1 MTGVYQHSL
10 DAKGRLFIPA
20 SLRET
25 LGQSF
30 FVTVS
35 PEQCLSGYPMEKW
48 NRLKEKYE
56 AMSYKDRKKIRSV
69 FSHAAKCDLDAQG
82 RILLPMQLREFAGL
96 KKNVAVVGVGVNI
109 EIWDAEKKYNPEFIG
124 YAWDDKNPRIQLEPR
139 GERGYIELVPV
150 KKI

>member
-10 DAKGRLFIPA
+10 DAKGHLFIPA
-20 SLRET
+20 SLREK

-30 FVTVS
+30 YVTVS
-35 PEQCLSGYPMEKW
+35 PEHCLSGYPMEKW

-69 FSHAAKCDLDAQG
+69 FSHAAQCDLDAQG

-96 KKNVAVVGVGVNI
+96 KKNVSVVGVGVNI
-109 EIWDAEKKYNPEFIG
+109 EIWDADEWAKVDREETTPESLAEAF
-124 YAWDDKNPRIQLEPR
+124 E
-139 GERGYIELVPV
+139 ELDF
-150 KKI
+150 

>member
-20 SLRET
+20 NLREK

-30 FVTVS
+30 YVTVS

-56 AMSYKDRKKIRSV
+56 AMSYKDRKKY
-69 FSHAAKCDLDAQG
+69 
-82 RILLPMQLREFAGL
+82 GL
-96 KKNVAVVGVGVNI
+96 FFLMRHSATSTRRG
-109 EIWDAEKKYNPEFIG
+109 G
-124 YAWDDKNPRIQLEPR
+124 YSSRCSSASSQD
-139 GERGYIELVPV
+139 
-150 KKI
+150 